1 MYLLEDEANNM
12 DYLLDDD
19 LSIVEKHVCSLWF
32 EDTYTRNVLAKEYG
46 YAFSYDEKIEVD
58 KKPAWLESD
67 AFELRRLIKDDSI
80 T

>member
-1 MYLLEDEANNM
+1 MYLLEDETNKI

-19 LSIVEKHVCSLWF
+19 LSIVEKHVCSSWF

-46 YAFSYDEKIEVD
+46 YVFDYFAENEVD

-67 AFELRRLIKDDSI
+67 VFALKRLNEQ
-80 T
+80 